1 MLSRIMLSRITF
13 FLFLR
18 RFSCFP
24 PKGFLLLVIFTL
36 AGFWPLG
43 FSLNRGFY
51 KLSPCYFLCWAFM
64 CFSMYV
70 LCTHMTLLSIKNSV
84 IQARRLS
91 RFRDGRSSSPPG
103 ASPPPPS
110 HTVHSAPCQLFNGAT
125 SGGRVDGLTRLA
137 WSTAEVISHGGVSES
152 DEDGSLN
159 GSRLTRVD
167 RISEYSADA

>member
-1 MLSRIMLSRITF
+1 M
-13 FLFLR
+13 
-18 RFSCFP
+18 
-24 PKGFLLLVIFTL
+24 LVIFTL

-43 FSLNRGFY
+43 LSLNRGFY

-64 CFSMYV
+64 CFTMYV

-137 WSTAEVISHGGVSES
+137 WSTAEVFSHGGVSES
-152 DEDGSLN
+152 AKSVELERVAN
-159 GSRLTRVD
+159 NESRPYL
-167 RISEYSADA
+167 RILY